1 MHLPFATAN
10 RSDIVS
16 FERRALCESAGEE
29 GGGAA
34 MNMTRIFVAG
44 ATGNV
49 GSALLRELS
58 ARGASCIAG
67 LRSKPDAPRI
77 SARCET
83 RPFDFA
89 DASLLEPAL
98 DGADG
103 LFLMVPFC
111 EPMVEWGRRVVSA
124 ARSMRVRF
132 IVRLSGLGAAVDCP
146 SAMGRLHGLIDEAV
160 RESGIDYCVLRC
172 NSFMQNFSGLYRRMI
187 RERGLIQLPEGDA
200 KACFVDT
207 GDIAAVAAAV
217 LSAPAR
223 HRNRT
228 YDLSGP
234 EPLANDEAAEIL
246 SEVTC
251 RTIRYQPITPE
262 QARKGYAKLGVS
274 PWRIEVLDSLSRFIR
289 AGGAASPSPDVRR
302 VLGREPGS
310 FRAFA
315 RTHREVWR
323 AESRRGR

>member
-1 MHLPFATAN
+1 MSMA
-10 RSDIVS
+10 
-16 FERRALCESAGEE
+16 
-29 GGGAA
+29 
-34 MNMTRIFVAG
+34 RIFVTG

-49 GSALLRELS
+49 GGGLLRELS
-58 ARGASCIAG
+58 AAGTVCIAG
-67 LRSKPDAPRI
+67 LRSDTDARQMP
-77 SARCET
+77 AQCET
-83 RPFDFA
+83 RNFDFA
-89 DASLLEPAL
+89 DESLLQPAL

-111 EPMVEWGRRVVSA
+111 ESMVEWGRRVVEA

-132 IVRLSGLGAAVDCP
+132 IVRLSGLGAAADCP

-160 RESGIDYCVLRC
+160 RESGIDHCILRC
-172 NSFMQNFSGLYRRMI
+172 NSFMQNFSGLYRGMI

-200 KACFVDT
+200 KACFLDT
-207 GDIAAVAAAV
+207 ADIASVAAAV
-217 LSAPAR
+217 LLAPAL

-234 EPLANDEAAEIL
+234 EALANDEAARML
-246 SEVTC
+246 AEVTG
-251 RTIRYQPITPE
+251 RPIRYQPITPE

-289 AGGAASPSPDVRR
+289 EGGAASPSLAVHRI
-302 VLGREPGS
+302 LGREPGS

-315 RTHREVWR
+315 LRNRGVWQSDVG
-323 AESRRGR
+323 SRC